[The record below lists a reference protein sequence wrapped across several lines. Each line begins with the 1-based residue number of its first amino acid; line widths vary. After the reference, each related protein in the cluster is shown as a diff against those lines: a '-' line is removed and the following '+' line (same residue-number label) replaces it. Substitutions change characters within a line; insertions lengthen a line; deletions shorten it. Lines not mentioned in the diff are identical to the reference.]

1 MASCH
6 LIQYRSGIV
15 VMTLI
20 SVILM
25 SILIPSAIYLC
36 REGER
41 YSNQMCQIKDCTTIT
56 EVCYHETCDYDGCEN
71 EPSLCYTAYFTL
83 TLNEKEKRSTS
94 RSTAR
99 STFYT
104 GVANSFERK
113 YTSLPTMCAFNETLC
128 YYDSGDQR
136 LVLVKPDHRLVYMA
150 VTLLGSVLIILI
162 PMLLIT
168 IFSSITCV
176 SNDEEV
182 DEEADQTSRLT
193 GDLSL

>member
-1 MASCH
+1 MVSCH
-6 LIQYRSGIV
+6 LVQCRSGIV
-15 VMTLI
+15 VMTLT

-25 SILIPSAIYLC
+25 SILIPCAIYLC

-41 YSNQMCQIKDCTTIT
+41 YSNQMCQIKDCATIT

-71 EPSLCYTAYFTL
+71 KPSLCYTAYFTL
-83 TLNEKEKRSTS
+83 TLDKKEKRSIS
-94 RSTAR
+94 
-99 STFYT
+99 YT
-104 GVANSFERK
+104 GIADSFERK

-136 LVLVKPDHRLVYMA
+136 LVLVKPDHRLVYIA
-150 VTLLGSVLIILI
+150 VTLVGSVLIVLI

-176 SNDEEV
+176 SSDT
-182 DEEADQTSRLT
+182 EAQSHLT